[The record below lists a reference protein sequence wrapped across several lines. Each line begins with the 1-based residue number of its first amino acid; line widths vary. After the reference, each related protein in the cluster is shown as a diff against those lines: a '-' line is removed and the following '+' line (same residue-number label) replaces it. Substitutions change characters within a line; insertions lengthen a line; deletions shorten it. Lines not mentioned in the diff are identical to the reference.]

1 MIKKPKIIKIV
12 IVIFIFLVI
21 SGMSCFVY
29 CLLFCPKL
37 SPRMDE
43 FSLCVEEYKQVAD
56 FYYND
61 FKEYNA
67 DMLVYSFPY
76 DDDDK
81 EIVCFTEGYKHEIT
95 IDEIEYQS
103 FSKIRNSYDLDN
115 QYLEHVVVYDGF
127 VSFGNMNLRSS
138 YVYSIYDYEPKY
150 ISLPDNSSEKLYIKK
165 LCNNWYFV
173 CKLR

>member
-1 MIKKPKIIKIV
+1 MSKKSKIIKTV

-29 CLLFCPKL
+29 RLLFCPML

-81 EIVCFTEGYKHEIT
+81 EIVCFTQGYKHEIT
-95 IDEIEYQS
+95 IDESEYQS

-115 QYLEHVVVYDGF
+115 QYLEHIVVYDGF

-138 YVYSIYDYEPKY
+138 YVYSIYDYKPKY
-150 ISLPDNSSEKLYIKK
+150 ISHPDSSGEKPYVKK
-165 LCNNWYFV
+165 LCDNWYFV
-173 CKLR
+173 CELR

>member
-1 MIKKPKIIKIV
+1 MIKKLKIIKIV

-21 SGMSCFVY
+21 AGISFFVY
-29 CLLFCPKL
+29 SLLFFPKL

-81 EIVCFTEGYKHEIT
+81 EIVCFTEGYKH
-95 IDEIEYQS
+95 
-103 FSKIRNSYDLDN
+103 
-115 QYLEHVVVYDGF
+115 
-127 VSFGNMNLRSS
+127 
-138 YVYSIYDYEPKY
+138 
-150 ISLPDNSSEKLYIKK
+150 
-165 LCNNWYFV
+165 
-173 CKLR
+173 

>member
-1 MIKKPKIIKIV
+1 
-12 IVIFIFLVI
+12 
-21 SGMSCFVY
+21 
-29 CLLFCPKL
+29 
-37 SPRMDE
+37 MDD

-95 IDEIEYQS
+95 IDESEYQS

-115 QYLEHVVVYDGF
+115 QYLEHIVVYDGF

-138 YVYSIYDYEPKY
+138 YVYSIYDYKPKY
-150 ISLPDNSSEKLYIKK
+150 ISHPDSSGEKLYVKK
-165 LCNNWYFV
+165 LCDNWYFV
-173 CKLR
+173 CELC

>member
-1 MIKKPKIIKIV
+1 MIKKTKIIKIV

-21 SGMSCFVY
+21 SSMSCFVY

-138 YVYSIYDYEPKY
+138 YVY
-150 ISLPDNSSEKLYIKK
+150 
-165 LCNNWYFV
+165 
-173 CKLR
+173 

>member
-29 CLLFCPKL
+29 RLLFCPKL

-115 QYLEHVVVYDGF
+115 QYLEHIVVYDGF
-127 VSFGNMNLRSS
+127 VSFGNMNLSS
-138 YVYSIYDYEPKY
+138 TYVYSIYDYKPKY
-150 ISLPDNSSEKLYIKK
+150 ISHPNNSGEKPYVKK
-165 LCNNWYFV
+165 LCDNWYFV
-173 CKLR
+173 CELR

>member
-1 MIKKPKIIKIV
+1 MIKKLKIIKIV

-21 SGMSCFVY
+21 AGISFFVY
-29 CLLFCPKL
+29 SLLFFPKL

-115 QYLEHVVVYDGF
+115 QYLENVVVYDGF

-150 ISLPDNSSEKLYIKK
+150 ISLPDSSSEKLYIKK

>member
-1 MIKKPKIIKIV
+1 MIKKPKIIKTV

-21 SGMSCFVY
+21 AGMSCFVY
-29 CLLFCPKL
+29 RLLFCPKL

-115 QYLEHVVVYDGF
+115 QYLEHIVVYDGF
-127 VSFGNMNLRSS
+127 VSFGNMNLSS
-138 YVYSIYDYEPKY
+138 TYVYSIYDYKPKY
-150 ISLPDNSSEKLYIKK
+150 ISHPDSSSEKPYVKK
-165 LCNNWYFV
+165 LCDNWYFV
-173 CKLR
+173 CEPR